1 MNQVYS
7 MRINSILP
15 TDLIVISPDGTAHRD
30 VRVR

>member
-1 MNQVYS
+1 
-7 MRINSILP
+7 MRINSISP